1 MDTPTGLSP
10 VDVTVSTRA
19 YLRAMWSRRDFA
31 VAMPAETVRAK
42 HQNTFLG
49 NVWHLGNPLLTVGV
63 YLLVFGVVLGVD
75 RGVDNYLLWLTV
87 GVFGY
92 RLTTGCV
99 LGGATS
105 ISSNMGLIRAI
116 RFPRALLPL
125 SVIIGELMTFVF
137 ELGAVAVVAL
147 ATGEGVSRRWLALPA
162 VVVVHTMFNL
172 GGAFIAA
179 RLNDSYR
186 DMQQI
191 IPFIF
196 RLGQFVSG
204 VMYPV
209 SRFAETNNVWLS
221 RLIVWNPVV
230 HLLELYRWVF
240 LGTHVDVAQM
250 ARTAVVCAVTLVFG
264 FRFFVAAEHRYGR
277 P

>member
-10 VDVTVSTRA
+10 VDVTVSARE
-19 YLRAMWSRRDFA
+19 YLGTMWRRRDFA
-31 VAMPAETVRAK
+31 VAMPAESLRAK
-42 HQNTFLG
+42 HQNTVLG
-49 NVWHLGNPLLTVGV
+49 NVWHLGNPLLTVVV
-63 YLLVFGVVLGVD
+63 YLVVFGMVLGVD

-92 RLTTGCV
+92 RLTSGCV

-116 RFPRALLPL
+116 RFPRALLPV
-125 SVIIGELMTFVF
+125 SVILGELMTFVF
-137 ELGAVAVVAL
+137 ELAAVAAVAL
-147 ATGEGVSRRWLALPA
+147 ATGEGFSRRWLVLPL

-179 RLNDSYR
+179 RLNDSFR

-196 RLGQFVSG
+196 RLGQFASG

-209 SRFAETNNVWLS
+209 SKFAETDSVWLS
-221 RLIVWNPVV
+221 RIITWNPIV
-230 HLLELYRWVF
+230 HLLDLYRWVF
-240 LGTHVDVAQM
+240 LGTQIDVAQTV
-250 ARTAVVCAVTLVFG
+250 RTGVVCAVMLVFG
-264 FRFFVAAEHRYGR
+264 FRFFLAAEHRYGR